1 MFTGVDEFTANYYK
15 SKYNRDFIIGRLEPP
30 KPRVPLPIKVP
41 PYNGFGD
48 EVDSLG
54 YVYRLIPKA
63 PKKDFFKFVD
73 NDKNLLRFTARL
85 NTLNI
90 EDAERRFIITFYL
103 ADDTISV
110 FEPQQRNSG
119 IVEGKFLERRKYKSN
134 SGLSEFLTLRDFE
147 IGKNIVI
154 NDFNFQILSCDDY
167 TEKFLEEHIK

>member
-1 MFTGVDEFTANYYK
+1 M
-15 SKYNRDFIIGRLEPP
+15 IGRLEPP
-30 KPRVPLPIKVP
+30 KPKGTLPIKVP
-41 PYNGFGD
+41 PYNGYGD
-48 EVDSLG
+48 EADSLG
-54 YVYRLIPKA
+54 YVYRLVPKP

-90 EDAERRFIITFYL
+90 EDVERRFIITFYL

-147 IGKNIVI
+147 VGKNIVI
-154 NDFNFQILSCDDY
+154 NEFNFQILSSDDY
-167 TEKFLEEHIK
+167 TEKYLEAHIK